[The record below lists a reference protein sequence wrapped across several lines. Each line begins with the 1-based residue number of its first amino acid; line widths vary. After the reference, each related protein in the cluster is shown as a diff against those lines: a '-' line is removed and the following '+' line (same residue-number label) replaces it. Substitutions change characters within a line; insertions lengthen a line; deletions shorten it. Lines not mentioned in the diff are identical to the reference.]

1 MTNPLFNLLGGTIA
15 GGGTGLNQNNQFSTP
30 LQRLSELKRNPTD
43 FIRNAGYSIPDGL
56 NDPNKILNHLL
67 QSGQIDQ
74 GRISQAQALARQ
86 FRGM

>member
-1 MTNPLFNLLGGTIA
+1 MSNPLFNLLGGTIA
-15 GGGTGLNQNNQFSTP
+15 GGGPIRNQNGPVNP
-30 LQRLSELKRNPTD
+30 LQRLSELKGNPTE

-74 GRISQAQALARQ
+74 GRINQAQMLARR